1 MHSESAPY
9 IYTKRKTRCDALSD
23 DTQKLMLNFWC
34 SPENSHPTG
43 NKTDVKRVR
52 LGPQKYSSHPVQI
65 LEKTQTEVFHNFQS
79 AFPNINVSQRVFERC
94 KPFFVRSANKKD
106 RVTCCGRYH
115 LEIKYVFKCVMENR
129 RKINRT
135 REESN
140 QLKIYKDVY
149 EICNETLCAKTD
161 EGFHL
166 KTCINRNCNDC
177 GVSKIILIPMK
188 PVSIQILWM

>member
-1 MHSESAPY
+1 
-9 IYTKRKTRCDALSD
+9 
-23 DTQKLMLNFWC
+23 
-34 SPENSHPTG
+34 
-43 NKTDVKRVR
+43 
-52 LGPQKYSSHPVQI
+52 
-65 LEKTQTEVFHNFQS
+65 
-79 AFPNINVSQRVFERC
+79 
-94 KPFFVRSANKKD
+94 
-106 RVTCCGRYH
+106 
-115 LEIKYVFKCVMENR
+115 MENR

-177 GVSKIILIPMK
+177 GVVLSFILIPMK
-188 PVSIQILWM
+188 PVSIHIPWM